1 MYGLRISGFYKAGEV
16 QLTKK
21 EALNSMFVNG
31 NGYMLINNGY
41 GSYSRTIYDSF
52 INAIKEL
59 KEKIYSNVE
68 NIIVQNNPPA
78 LDELIQNIKDSFDNT
93 ENILSNLDF
102 FEDEFYDF
110 SSIKDM
116 AFYILDNKSL
126 LHHIS
131 MIRGLLNSFYDLVQF
146 KKGSSNEAYEQKYY
160 EFSSELVDI
169 EQSFYA
175 EIYEPSENYNE
186 ETLSE
191 ISNSLLG

>member
-1 MYGLRISGFYKAGEV
+1 M
-16 QLTKK
+16 
-21 EALNSMFVNG
+21 
-31 NGYMLINNGY
+31 
-41 GSYSRTIYDSF
+41 TICF
-52 INAIKEL
+52 H
-59 KEKIYSNVE
+59 
-68 NIIVQNNPPA
+68 
-78 LDELIQNIKDSFDNT
+78 
-93 ENILSNLDF
+93 DF

-110 SSIKDM
+110 SSIKDIT
-116 AFYILDNKSL
+116 FYILDNKSL

-146 KKGSSNEAYEQKYY
+146 KKDSSNEAYEQKYH

>member
-1 MYGLRISGFYKAGEV
+1 MFAYK
-16 QLTKK
+16 
-21 EALNSMFVNG
+21 NN
-31 NGYMLINNGY
+31 YIINIE
-41 GSYSRTIYDSF
+41 YSKSKNIYDSF

-68 NIIVQNNPPA
+68 NIIVQKDEPS
-78 LDELIQNIKDSFDNT
+78 LDELIGNIKYSFNNT
-93 ENILSNLDF
+93 ENILSNFDVF
-102 FEDEFYDF
+102 KEEYYDF

-126 LHHIS
+126 LRHIS
-131 MIRGLLNSFYDLVQF
+131 IIRNLLNSFYDLVQF
-146 KKGSSNEAYEQKYY
+146 KKDSSNEEYEQKYE
-160 EFSSELVDI
+160 EFSSGLVDT
-169 EQSFYA
+169 EQYFYT

>member
-1 MYGLRISGFYKAGEV
+1 
-16 QLTKK
+16 
-21 EALNSMFVNG
+21 MFVNE

-41 GSYSRTIYDSF
+41 GSFSGTIYDSF

-68 NIIVQNNPPA
+68 NIIVQNNPPD
-78 LDELIQNIKDSFDNT
+78 LDRLIQNIKDSFDNT

-110 SSIKDM
+110 SSIKDIT
-116 AFYILDNKSL
+116 FYILDNKSL

-146 KKGSSNEAYEQKYY
+146 KKDSSNEAYEQKYH